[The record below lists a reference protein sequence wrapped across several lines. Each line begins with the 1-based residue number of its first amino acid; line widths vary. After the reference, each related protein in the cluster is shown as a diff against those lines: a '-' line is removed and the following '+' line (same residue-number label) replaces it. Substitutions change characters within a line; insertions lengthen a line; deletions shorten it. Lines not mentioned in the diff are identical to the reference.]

1 MFIVLDW
8 DGLEEAKRRD
18 EMGDDNDDESYDI
31 AQPRFTANLLV
42 FAGTERKGLIKF
54 HQPIY
59 RVKSTSEA
67 TARSSDSRRAS
78 PSSYSSSARTP
89 AGLLGLSFSAGNT
102 RRASLRLVDTVA
114 IGVRAGR
121 WTERSGAERYMTSVT
136 CAGGHT

>member
-78 PSSYSSSARTP
+78 PSRYSSSARTP
-89 AGLLGLSFSAGNT
+89 VAFLGPFFSDDSTA
-102 RRASLRLVDTVA
+102 RVSLRYEETHSDL
-114 IGVRAGR
+114 
-121 WTERSGAERYMTSVT
+121 
-136 CAGGHT
+136 